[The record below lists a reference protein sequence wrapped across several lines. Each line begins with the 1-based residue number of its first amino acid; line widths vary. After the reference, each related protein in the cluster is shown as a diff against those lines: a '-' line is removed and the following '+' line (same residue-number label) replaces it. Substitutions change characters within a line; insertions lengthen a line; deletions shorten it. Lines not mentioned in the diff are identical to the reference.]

1 MLQTS
6 QRHCF
11 PGFFSRGTLRR
22 LAVAASLTFLAAA
35 ALSPARIAAQP
46 IAGQAG
52 EVESVRG
59 VGFVQTPGQVPRSL
73 SKGVVLLEGDR
84 LTTASNATAIL
95 VLKDGTRMTVRPET
109 DMVLTQYRYAPA
121 APDNAMLL
129 NLFKGGLRAL
139 TGLISKGSPN
149 AARIQSSTVTVGI
162 RGTDFDMRLCQN
174 DCATESR
181 AIGGQ
186 SRALEIKASARLIAL
201 SGDAA
206 ATNPAGQQ
214 RRLANGAA
222 IYPDDVVETGPGA
235 YAVLAFRDE
244 SRLTLGA
251 STRLKV
257 DQFAFDAD
265 KPAQGRF
272 LMSLLKGTLRAFT
285 GLIGKANNRNVAFT
299 TATAT
304 VGIRGT
310 GLDLVC
316 TGVCAGEAEQADQ
329 GFSALT
335 WFGSIEVTPGGQTV
349 AEILLSGQGIFI
361 NTAGT
366 RPINALDLPLGPR
379 PDGVEPP
386 AHLFSTRAVDDA
398 EEGLYVY
405 VRDGHIE
412 VVSVSGVLQLG
423 RNEVG
428 FVGPDGRP
436 ERALQLPRFI
446 EFDRVPL
453 PATRQFGVRSL
464 LSGAGLG
471 EDQICR

>member
-1 MLQTS
+1 MLQSS
-6 QRHCF
+6 QRVYST
-11 PGFFSRGTLRR
+11 GSFSRGTLRR
-22 LAVAASLTFLAAA
+22 LAAAASLTLLGAV
-35 ALSPARIAAQP
+35 ALSPAQIVAQTV
-46 IAGQAG
+46 ASQVG

-59 VGFVQTPGQVPRSL
+59 IGFVQTPGQGPRSL
-73 SKGVVLLEGDR
+73 SKGVSLLEGDR
-84 LTTASNATAIL
+84 LTTAPNATAIL
-95 VLKDGTRMTVRPET
+95 ELKDGTRMTMRPET
-109 DMVLTQYRYAPA
+109 DMILAQYRYAQN
-121 APDNAMLL
+121 APDNSMLL

-149 AARIQSSTVTVGI
+149 AARIQAATVTVGI
-162 RGTDFDMRLCQN
+162 RGTDFDLRLCQN

-181 AIGGQ
+181 TVGGQ
-186 SRALEIKASARLIAL
+186 SRAIEIRASARLIAL
-201 SGDAA
+201 SGDAVA
-206 ATNPAGQQ
+206 INPLGQQ

-222 IYPDDVVETGPGA
+222 IYPDDIVETGPSA
-235 YAVLAFRDE
+235 FAVLAFRDE

-251 STRLKV
+251 SSRLKV

-316 TGVCAGEAEQADQ
+316 TGICAGETEQVGQ
-329 GFSALT
+329 GFSALS

-349 AEILLSGQGIFI
+349 AEILHSGQGIFI
-361 NTAGT
+361 NTAGM
-366 RPINALDLPLGPR
+366 RPINEIDLPLGPR

-386 AHLFSTRAVDDA
+386 ANLFSARAVDDG
-398 EEGLYVY
+398 EDGLYVH

-412 VVSVSGVLQLG
+412 VVGFSGVLQLG
-423 RNEVG
+423 RNEVA
-428 FVGPDGRP
+428 FVGPDGKP

-453 PATRQFGVRSL
+453 PATRQFGIRSL